1 MDADEGILG
10 TIVDDKLYPKEE
22 VDVVLKEMQQRA
34 AAAPAQ
40 GSRGSGPPPPNEQEA
55 HSDVPLLEGPRIIP
69 PMPSRKP
76 PICDMCECDMCIQ
89 QEEKLT
95 EKQEEEKHRDE
106 LEWNWDFT
114 EKQEEKLTEKQEEE
128 KHRDELEWTWFGAR
142 IGAADL
148 QNSCDW
154 DLEENLTEAS
164 ETVTEALSRPPPS
177 PPRGLSAPWAAEWDP
192 HHEDYYFWNEETGA
206 TTWEKPDWVK

>member
-1 MDADEGILG
+1 MPHNKMPKTNEDADLHGRC
-10 TIVDDKLYPKEE
+10 DF
-22 VDVVLKEMQQRA
+22 VLKNFEIRQTARDQEVKA
-34 AAAPAQ
+34 LKQAKAPWSFSIWQCDYCLKNHRHLTKDSLSCWACW
-40 GSRGSGPPPPNEQEA
+40 RCRLEQEA
-55 HSDVPLLEGPRIIP
+55 EQQPEEQQPEESSSPR
-69 PMPSRKP
+69 S
-76 PICDMCECDMCIQ
+76 IQ

-106 LEWNWDFT
+106 LEWN
-114 EKQEEKLTEKQEEE
+114 
-128 KHRDELEWTWFGAR
+128 WFGAR

>member
-1 MDADEGILG
+1 M
-10 TIVDDKLYPKEE
+10 
-22 VDVVLKEMQQRA
+22 
-34 AAAPAQ
+34 PAQ

-55 HSDVPLLEGPRIIP
+55 HSDVPLLEGPRSSPIC

-95 EKQEEEKHRDE
+95 EKQEEEKYRDE
-106 LEWNWDFT
+106 LEWN
-114 EKQEEKLTEKQEEE
+114 
-128 KHRDELEWTWFGAR
+128 WFGAR